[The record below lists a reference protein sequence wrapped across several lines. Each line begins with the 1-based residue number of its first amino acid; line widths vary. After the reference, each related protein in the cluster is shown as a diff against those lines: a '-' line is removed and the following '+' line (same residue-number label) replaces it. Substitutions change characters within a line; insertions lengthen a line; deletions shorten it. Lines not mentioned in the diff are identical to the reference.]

1 MNDKI
6 RSILPVSASRAER
19 VVDSTAGD
27 MLAEIAVCL
36 IRYVKNPDLCP
47 TELLPW
53 LAWEMSVD
61 TWNEHWTEVEK
72 RAAIKRAAYIHRHR
86 GTKAALNES
95 LADSPFRSQIVE
107 WYEQTP
113 PGDPYTFRLNVE
125 QKDLPVLMSDHQ
137 DLKHAVLR
145 AKNLRSWFSI
155 HVYGNCRGNGYG
167 YGYVTAT
174 EKLKN
179 KIMPS
184 QILLS
189 PDSVQLAPG
198 ETVSVKVTILPLIAE
213 DRSFTVHLAD
223 ERVADI
229 RVDDDIITLTGRQFG
244 TTTVTVTTVNG
255 VTATLPVSIV
265 SVTRFMIRVDSVSRP
280 LFMVD
285 SRETG
290 FTIDYG
296 DGTDSRDYT
305 ISGNDVMTT
314 RTLAPGTELMLTV
327 KNCESITFYKTY
339 TSSNPLL
346 EIIQVCSQRTSMY
359 QFAYGHRTLRKIHD
373 GAFDYLV
380 NVNDFGRAFMGCSA
394 LETVPEHLF
403 AACQRVLYFSY
414 LFCDCS
420 SLSAIPDGLFAGA
433 GEVVDFRY
441 VFSGCR
447 KLASLPEGLFA
458 DAVNATDFSYAFNN
472 CIMLTALPPC
482 LFAGAVSATNFHY
495 VFNGCRA
502 LASLPDDLFHG
513 LHQASIFSRAFA
525 LTGLTHLP
533 DNLFAETRGT
543 NFDSVFYSAE
553 KLTRV
558 PRTLFHLPLH
568 DGNVRIILDG
578 AFEFCS
584 GLLTI
589 EPGVFDDITTKI
601 RSAKRVFRRCYALKA
616 VPSRLFAGAVNCESF
631 NASFETCLALTSTGD
646 EVFSGSGIQDAQLIF
661 AYCSNLTTTGER
673 LFADCRFLRS
683 YNNCFSDCPSL
694 SQIGAGMLS
703 GCVSLRTAYYLLTDS
718 GGSNRVTTVPGDL
731 FRGCVSLNNISS
743 LFDSCGQLTSI
754 PDELFADCQAI
765 QHAGGAFSRCVRLQR
780 IPVDIV
786 TPSSTASNLSS
797 MFRNCEQLAMD
808 INDIF
813 TRNFPPDCNLL
824 SIFTGCKNVT
834 GSKSEF
840 LAKFPSPSD
849 AENAFYGCDRLTD

>member
-27 MLAEIAVCL
+27 MLAEITVCL

-47 TELLPW
+47 AELLPW

-61 TWNEHWTEVEK
+61 TWNELWTEAEK

-95 LADSPFRSQIVE
+95 LSDSPFRSQIVE

-113 PGDPYTFRLNVE
+113 PGKPYTFRLNVE

-155 HVYGNCRGNGYG
+155 HVHGNCRGNEYG

-184 QILLS
+184 HILLS
-189 PDSVQLAPG
+189 PGSVQLAPG

-213 DRSFTVHLAD
+213 DRTFSVHLAD
-223 ERVADI
+223 ERVAEI
-229 RVDDDIITLTGRQFG
+229 RVDGDVIILTGRQFG
-244 TTTVTVTTVNG
+244 ATTVTVTTANG
-255 VTATLPVSIV
+255 VTAILPVSIV
-265 SVTRFMIRVDSVSRP
+265 SVTRVVVRVDSVNSP

-285 SRETG
+285 TRETG

-296 DGTDSRDYT
+296 DGIDSRDYT
-305 ISGNDVMTT
+305 ISGNKVITS
-314 RTLAPGTELMLTV
+314 RSLVPGTELTLTV
-327 KNCESITFYKTY
+327 KNCESIAFYKSS

-346 EIIQVCSQRTSMY
+346 EILQVCSQRTSMY
-359 QFAYGHRTLRKIHD
+359 QFAYGHRTLRKIHA
-373 GAFDYLV
+373 GAFDYLI
-380 NVNDFGRAFMGCSA
+380 NVDDFGRAFMGCTA
-394 LETVPEHLF
+394 LETIPEYLF
-403 AACQRVLYFSY
+403 AACQRVIYFSY
-414 LFCDCS
+414 LFCNCS
-420 SLSAIPDGLFAGA
+420 SLSVLPDGLFAHA
-433 GEVVDFRY
+433 GEVADFRY
-441 VFSGCR
+441 VFSGCG

-472 CIMLTALPPC
+472 CSMLATLPPR

-495 VFNGCRA
+495 VFNGCQG
-502 LASLPDDLFHG
+502 LLSLPDDLFHG
-513 LHQASIFSRAFA
+513 LHKASIFSRAFA
-525 LTGLTHLP
+525 LTGLTYLP
-533 DNLFAETRGT
+533 DNLFSETRGI
-543 NFDSVFYSAE
+543 NFEGVFYYAKS
-553 KLTRV
+553 LTQV

-568 DGNVRIILDG
+568 DGNARIILDD
-578 AFEFCS
+578 AFGFCS

-589 EPGVFDDITTKI
+589 EAGVFDEIMAMI
-601 RSAKRVFRRCYALKA
+601 CSAESIFYSCIALKT

-631 NASFETCLALTSTGD
+631 NSAFRGCRALTSTGD
-646 EVFSGSGIQDAQLIF
+646 EVFTGSGIRSVQLVF
-661 AYCSNLTTTGER
+661 SECSRLTTTGVR
-673 LFADCRFLRS
+673 LFADCRSLTS
-683 YNNCFSDCPSL
+683 YSNCFSSCSAL

-703 GCVSLRTAYYLLTDS
+703 GCVSLEAAYNLLIHS
-718 GGSNRVTTVPGDL
+718 GGSNQVTTVPGDL
-731 FRGCVSLNNISS
+731 FSGCVSLNSINS
-743 LFDSCGQLTSI
+743 LFHSCEQLTVI
-754 PDELFADCQAI
+754 PDELFADCQTI
-765 QHAGGAFSRCVRLQR
+765 QHAAAAFSRCVRLQR
-780 IPVDIV
+780 VPADIV
-786 TPSSTASNLSS
+786 TPSTAASSLNL
-797 MFRNCEQLAMD
+797 MFRNCEQLEMD

-813 TRNFPPDCNLL
+813 TRNFPSGCDLAG
-824 SIFTGCKNVT
+824 IFTGCRNVT

-840 LAKFPSPSD
+840 LTKFPSPSD
-849 AENAFYGCDRLTD
+849 TENAFYGCDSLTD

>member
-61 TWNEHWTEVEK
+61 TWNEHWTEAEK

-198 ETVSVKVTILPLIAE
+198 ETVSIKVTILPLIAE
-213 DRSFTVHLAD
+213 DRTFTVHLAD

-229 RVDDDIITLTGRQFG
+229 QVDGDVITLTGRQFG
-244 TTTVTVTTVNG
+244 STTVTVMTVNG

-265 SVTRFMIRVDSVSRP
+265 SVTRVLIRVDSVSRP

-285 SRETG
+285 PRETG

-305 ISGNDVMTT
+305 ISGNHVMTS
-314 RTLAPGTELMLTV
+314 RTLTPGTELMLTV
-327 KNCESITFYKTY
+327 KNCESITFYKSS

-346 EIIQVCSQRTSMY
+346 EIIQICSQRTSMY

-373 GAFDYLV
+373 GAFDYLT

-394 LETVPEHLF
+394 LDTLPAHLF
-403 AACQRVLYFSY
+403 AACQRVLYFSH

-441 VFSGCR
+441 VFSGCW

-472 CIMLTALPPC
+472 CSMLTALPPR

-502 LASLPDDLFHG
+502 LASLSDDLFHG

-533 DNLFAETRGT
+533 DNLF
-543 NFDSVFYSAE
+543 
-553 KLTRV
+553 
-558 PRTLFHLPLH
+558 
-568 DGNVRIILDG
+568 
-578 AFEFCS
+578 
-584 GLLTI
+584 
-589 EPGVFDDITTKI
+589 
-601 RSAKRVFRRCYALKA
+601 
-616 VPSRLFAGAVNCESF
+616 
-631 NASFETCLALTSTGD
+631 
-646 EVFSGSGIQDAQLIF
+646 
-661 AYCSNLTTTGER
+661 
-673 LFADCRFLRS
+673 
-683 YNNCFSDCPSL
+683 
-694 SQIGAGMLS
+694 
-703 GCVSLRTAYYLLTDS
+703 
-718 GGSNRVTTVPGDL
+718 
-731 FRGCVSLNNISS
+731 
-743 LFDSCGQLTSI
+743 
-754 PDELFADCQAI
+754 
-765 QHAGGAFSRCVRLQR
+765 
-780 IPVDIV
+780 
-786 TPSSTASNLSS
+786 
-797 MFRNCEQLAMD
+797 
-808 INDIF
+808 
-813 TRNFPPDCNLL
+813 
-824 SIFTGCKNVT
+824 
-834 GSKSEF
+834 
-840 LAKFPSPSD
+840 
-849 AENAFYGCDRLTD
+849 

>member
-47 TELLPW
+47 AELLPW

-61 TWNEHWTEVEK
+61 TWNEHWTEAEK

-155 HVYGNCRGNGYG
+155 HVYGNCQGNGYG

-285 SRETG
+285 PRETG

-314 RTLAPGTELMLTV
+314 RTLAPGAELMLTV

-346 EIIQVCSQRTSMY
+346 EIIQVCSPRTSMY
-359 QFAYGHRTLRKIHD
+359 QFAYGHRMLRKIHD
-373 GAFDYLV
+373 GAFDYLT
-380 NVNDFGRAFMGCSA
+380 NVNDFGRAFMGCTA
-394 LETVPEHLF
+394 LETLPEHLF

-433 GEVVDFRY
+433 GEAVDFRY
-441 VFSGCR
+441 VFSGCG
-447 KLASLPEGLFA
+447 KLATLPEGLFA
-458 DAVNATDFSYAFNN
+458 SAVNATDFSYAFNN
-472 CIMLTALPPC
+472 CRMLVTLPAR
-482 LFAGAVSATNFHY
+482 LFAGAISASDFRYT
-495 VFNGCRA
+495 FNGCRS
-502 LASLPDDLFHG
+502 LVSLPDDLFHG
-513 LHQASIFSRAFA
+513 LNQACVFYRTFA
-525 LTGLTHLP
+525 LTGLTDLP
-533 DNLFAETRGT
+533 DNLFTETRGT
-543 NFDSVFYSAE
+543 DFRSVFYSVE

-558 PRTLFHLPLH
+558 PCTLFQLPLH
-568 DGNVRIILDG
+568 DGDTRITLDG
-578 AFEFCS
+578 AFDCCR

-589 EPGVFDDITTKI
+589 EAGVFDGIMAKI
-601 RSAKRVFRRCYALKA
+601 DSAERIFQNCSALKA

-631 NASFETCLALTSTGD
+631 NSAFYGCRALTFTGD
-646 EVFSGSGIQDAQLIF
+646 EVFTGSGIRDAQLIF
-661 AYCSNLTTTGER
+661 AYCSSLTTTGER
-673 LFADCRFLRS
+673 LFADCLSLTS
-683 YNNCFSDCPSL
+683 YSGCFSYSQSL

-703 GCVSLRTAYYLLTDS
+703 GCVSLKAAYYLLTSS
-718 GGSNRVTTVPGDL
+718 GRGNQVTTVPGDV

-765 QHAGGAFSRCVRLQR
+765 QHAGSAFSGCARLQCV
-780 IPVDIV
+780 PADIV
-786 TPSSTASNLSS
+786 TPSTTASGLAS
-797 MFRNCEQLAMD
+797 MFRNCEQLDMD

-813 TRNFPPDCNLL
+813 TRNFPSGCNLL
-824 SIFTGCKNVT
+824 GIFTGCKNVT

-849 AENAFYGCDRLTD
+849 AGNAFYGCDRLTD

>member
-47 TELLPW
+47 AELLPW

-61 TWNEHWTEVEK
+61 TWNEHWTEAEK

-198 ETVSVKVTILPLIAE
+198 ETVSVNVTILPLIAE

-229 RVDDDIITLTGRQFG
+229 QVDGDVITLTGRQFG
-244 TTTVTVTTVNG
+244 STTVTVTTVNG
-255 VTATLPVSIV
+255 VTATLPISIV
-265 SVTRFMIRVDSVSRP
+265 SVTRVMVRVDNVRWP

-285 SRETG
+285 DREPE

-305 ISGNDVMTT
+305 ISGNHVMTT

-327 KNCESITFYKTY
+327 KNCESVTFYKTY

-346 EIIQVCSQRTSMY
+346 EIIQVCSQRTRMN
-359 QFAYGHRTLRKIHD
+359 QFAYGHRTLRKIHA

-380 NVNDFGRAFMGCSA
+380 NVTDFSQAFMGCSA
-394 LETVPEHLF
+394 LETLPEHLF
-403 AACQRVLYFSY
+403 AASPQVSDFSY
-414 LFCDCS
+414 LFCNCS
-420 SLSAIPDGLFAGA
+420 SLSALPDDLFAGA
-433 GEVVDFRY
+433 GEVVNFRY
-441 VFSGCR
+441 VFSNCW

-458 DAVNATDFSYAFNN
+458 SAVNATDFSYAFNE
-472 CIMLTALPPC
+472 CRMLTTLPAR
-482 LFAGAVSATNFHY
+482 LFTGAVSATNFHY

-502 LASLPDDLFHG
+502 LTSLPDDLFHG

-525 LTGLTHLP
+525 MTDLTHLP

-543 NFDSVFYSAE
+543 YFENVFYAV
-553 KLTRV
+553 KNPTQI
-558 PRTLFHLPLH
+558 PRTLFHLPLL
-568 DGNVRIILDG
+568 DESARITLDG
-578 AFEFCS
+578 AFDGCS
-584 GLLTI
+584 GVLTI
-589 EPGVFDDITTKI
+589 EPGMFDGIMTKI
-601 RSAKRVFRRCYALKA
+601 RSAKRIFRGCRALKA

-631 NASFETCLALTSTGD
+631 NSAFESCMALSFTGD
-646 EVFSGSGIQDAQLIF
+646 EIFSGSGIREASLIF

-673 LFADCRFLRS
+673 LFADCRSLTS
-683 YNNCFSDCPSL
+683 YSNCFDDCLLL

-703 GCVSLRTAYYLLTDS
+703 GCVSLNSVSYLLNDLNGRNKVS
-718 GGSNRVTTVPGDL
+718 TVPGDL
-731 FRGCVSLNNISS
+731 FKGCVSLRAINSV
-743 LFDSCGQLTSI
+743 FASCGQLTTI
-754 PDELFADCQAI
+754 PDELFADCQI
-765 QHAGGAFSRCVRLQR
+765 QHASGAFSGCRQLRTV
-780 IPVDIV
+780 PADIV
-786 TPSSTASNLSS
+786 TPSTTASSLGL
-797 MFRNCEQLAMD
+797 MFRDCEQLEMD

-813 TRNFPPDCNLL
+813 TRNFPPGCNLPN
-824 SIFTGCKNVT
+824 IFTNCKNVT

-840 LAKFPSPSD
+840 LAKFPSPKD
-849 AENAFYGCDRLTD
+849 ADNAFNGCDRLTD

>member
-27 MLAEIAVCL
+27 ILAEIAVCL

-47 TELLPW
+47 PELLPW

-61 TWNEHWTEVEK
+61 TWNDTWTETEK

-86 GTKAALNES
+86 GTKAALMES
-95 LADSPFRSQIVE
+95 LSDSPFRSQIVE

-155 HVYGNCRGNGYG
+155 HVYGNCRGNGYS

-198 ETVSVKVTILPLIAE
+198 ETVSVQVTILPLIAE
-213 DRSFTVHLAD
+213 DRAFTVHLAD

-229 RVDDDIITLTGRQFG
+229 RGDGDVITLTGRQFG
-244 TTTVTVTTVNG
+244 STTVTVTTVNG

-265 SVTRFMIRVDSVSRP
+265 SVTRVLIRVDSVSRP

-285 SRETG
+285 PRETG

-373 GAFDYLV
+373 GAFDYLT

-394 LETVPEHLF
+394 LETLPEHLF

-420 SLSAIPDGLFAGA
+420 SLSALPDGLFARA
-433 GEVVDFRY
+433 GGVVDFRY

-458 DAVNATDFSYAFNN
+458 GAVNATDFSYAFNN
-472 CIMLTALPPC
+472 CSTLTALPPR
-482 LFAGAVSATNFHY
+482 LFAGAVSAINFNY

-502 LASLPDDLFHG
+502 LAFLPDDLFIG
-513 LHQASIFSRAFA
+513 LNQASVFSRAFA
-525 LTGLTHLP
+525 VTGLTHLP
-533 DNLFAETRGT
+533 DNLFSETRGI

-578 AFEFCS
+578 AFELCS

-589 EPGVFDDITTKI
+589 EQGMFDDIMTKI
-601 RSAKRVFRRCYALKA
+601 RSAKRIFRYCSALKA

-631 NASFETCLALTSTGD
+631 NSAFDSCLALTFTGD
-646 EVFSGSGIQDAQLIF
+646 EVFTGSGILDAQLIF
-661 AYCSNLTTTGER
+661 AYCSNLATTGER
-673 LFADCRFLRS
+673 LFADCRSLMS
-683 YNNCFSDCPSL
+683 YNGCFSYCPSL
-694 SQIGAGMLS
+694 SHIGAGMLS
-703 GCVSLRTAYYLLTDS
+703 GCVSLNSVSYLLNDLNGRNQVS
-718 GGSNRVTTVPGDL
+718 AVPGDL
-731 FRGCVSLNNISS
+731 FKGCVSLRTIHSV
-743 LFDSCGQLTSI
+743 FASCSQLTEI
-754 PDELFADCQAI
+754 PDELFADCQI
-765 QHAGGAFSRCVRLQR
+765 QHASDAFSRCRQLRYV
-780 IPVDIV
+780 PADIV
-786 TPSSTASNLSS
+786 TPSTTASILSS
-797 MFRNCEQLAMD
+797 MFRNCEQLEMD

-813 TRNFPPDCNLL
+813 TRNFPSGCNL
-824 SIFTGCKNVT
+824 SDIFIGCKNVT

>member
-1 MNDKI
+1 MSDKI

-19 VVDSTAGD
+19 VVDSAAGD

-53 LAWEMSVD
+53 LAREMSVD
-61 TWNEHWTEVEK
+61 TWNDTWTETEK

-86 GTKAALNES
+86 GTKAALTES
-95 LADSPFRSQIVE
+95 LSDSPFRSQIVE

-113 PGDPYTFRLNVE
+113 PGEPYTFRLNVE
-125 QKDLPVLMSDHQ
+125 QQDLPVLMSDHQ

-155 HVYGNCRGNGYG
+155 HVYGSCRGNGYG

-179 KIMPS
+179 KIMPL

-189 PDSVQLAPG
+189 PDRVQLALG
-198 ETVSVKVTILPLIAE
+198 ETASVQVTVLPLIAD
-213 DRSFTVHLAD
+213 DRSFTVQLAD

-229 RVDDDIITLTGRQFG
+229 QVDGDVITLTGRQFG
-244 TTTVTVTTVNG
+244 STTVTVTTANG
-255 VTATLPVSIV
+255 VIATLPVSTV
-265 SVTRFMIRVDSVSRP
+265 SVTRVLLRVDSVSRP
-280 LFMVD
+280 LFLVD
-285 SRETG
+285 PRETE

-305 ISGNDVMTT
+305 LSGNSVMTT
-314 RTLAPGTELMLTV
+314 RTLTPGTELMLTV
-327 KNCESITFYKTY
+327 KNCESITFYKSS

-346 EIIQVCSQRTSMY
+346 EIIQVCSPRTGMY
-359 QFAYGHRTLRKIHD
+359 RFAYGHRTLRKIHA
-373 GAFDYLV
+373 GAFDYLT
-380 NVNDFGRAFMGCSA
+380 NVNDFGGAFMGCTA
-394 LETVPEHLF
+394 LETLPEHLF
-403 AACQRVLYFSY
+403 ATCRQVTDFSY

-420 SLSAIPDGLFAGA
+420 SLSAIPDGLFARA

-441 VFSGCR
+441 VFSGCE
-447 KLASLPEGLFA
+447 KLASLPEGLFEG
-458 DAVNATDFSYAFNN
+458 AVKARDFSYAFNN
-472 CIMLTALPPC
+472 CRMLVTLPPR
-482 LFAGAVSATNFHY
+482 LFAGAISASDFRYT
-495 VFNGCRA
+495 FNGCRA
-502 LASLPDDLFHG
+502 LVSLPDDLFHG
-513 LHQASIFSRAFA
+513 LNLASVFYRTFA

-543 NFDSVFYSAE
+543 NFESVFYSAE
-553 KLTRV
+553 KLTLV

-568 DGNVRIILDG
+568 DGDARIRLDA

-589 EPGVFDDITTKI
+589 DAGVFDGIMTKI
-601 RSAKRVFRRCYALKA
+601 DSAKRIFRYCTALKA

-631 NASFETCLALTSTGD
+631 NSAFDSCRALTFTGD
-646 EVFSGSGIQDAQLIF
+646 EVFTGSGIRDAQLIF
-661 AYCSNLTTTGER
+661 AYCSSLTTTGER
-673 LFADCRFLRS
+673 LFADCLSLTS
-683 YNNCFSDCPSL
+683 YNGCFSGCPSL

-703 GCVSLRTAYYLLTDS
+703 GCVSLKTAYYLLTSS
-718 GGSNRVTTVPGDL
+718 GGSNQVTTVPGDV
-731 FRGCVSLNNISS
+731 FRGCASLNNISS

-765 QHAGGAFSRCVRLQR
+765 QHAGSAFSGCVQLQR
-780 IPVDIV
+780 VPADIV
-786 TPSSTASNLSS
+786 TPSTTASGLSS
-797 MFRNCEQLAMD
+797 MFRNCEQLEMD

-813 TRNFPPDCNLL
+813 TRNFPPGCNLL

-849 AENAFYGCDRLTD
+849 TGNAFYGCDRLTD